1 MISPHRS
8 HPTNNS
14 FRGLSPGVSLSVAIL
29 PDDRAVDIP
38 LRPLRTCLPRY
49 GRGGR
54 QGVFVRQGDR
64 PLSRAWEKF
73 ENWESMK
80 PETIP
85 MTMAIRALKAALPE
99 TERVSVAI

>member
-1 MISPHRS
+1 MNEDNCNVVGR
-8 HPTNNS
+8 
-14 FRGLSPGVSLSVAIL
+14 IL
-29 PDDRAVDIP
+29 NCAGEESALTDGKPDAAKMKPICYDPCAHVYRVMGEA
-38 LRPLRTCLPRY
+38 
-49 GRGGR
+49 GR

-64 PLSRAWEKF
+64 SLSRVWEKF

-99 TERVSVAI
+99 MERVSIAI